1 MEATAARASPDAD
14 ADAAAVA
21 RETSLFESFTA
32 IPFVAGATLAPDPE
46 GEGMTLHV
54 QTAQRD
60 LASDGVRRSVAAV
73 PLPAS
78 LTSGSPKKTSAN
90 ANGTDDTTD
99 CLRHPSFGVEER
111 GVRASSVSP
120 SGRRR
125 LVARDAEDAGGDRG
139 AGIALEVWEG
149 GALVS
154 ETIVSPKTHGA
165 LCADGTF
172 GGVSW
177 SALETRV
184 AYVAEAPDPA
194 ARAPEWGM
202 GVTKDARD
210 VFAKDDARREGDLP
224 VDLSSS
230 ETQKTNDTP
239 KTPKRP
245 WRGRGEWREDW
256 GEQLVGKIEPAV
268 YVLETESSAV
278 GKVEGLPRG
287 AVAASGPAWAPANAP
302 GAESDQLVCAAW
314 LGDMRNFKSTSR
326 RLGLVFCF
334 NRPSGLFLL
343 DAPSRSPPAEAETD
357 SKRKAKEALPLT
369 ADVSSALWPRFSP
382 DGATL
387 AYVSHARAVAT
398 GAHAATCALRVI
410 DWTAEGKPSRDV
422 LGVADF
428 VDDDAEAR
436 GPRSSAR
443 GAFPGLYASAPL
455 AADPWLGNDA
465 LVLQTTWGAGE
476 AIVRVDVP
484 TGEVTRLTPP
494 AAEAEG
500 DWIGG
505 AYTPGSPRGDARAN
519 AERDD
524 AGCVRDEPGGSWTLA
539 DVKRGVVAAVRS
551 DPGSPPEARVCRV
564 GGCDDRH
571 DSDSLFGGWRA
582 VRRAVAS
589 PAAREAAAAL
599 ETLEYFVQD
608 VSRSVSDGAYLLT
621 AEDAAKDAAKDGS
634 EKAAVV
640 QSVVVRAKRDDK
652 SSSSTRK
659 PPLIVLP
666 HGGPHG
672 ACVAGYVTSVAY
684 LASLGYAV
692 AYCNYRGST
701 GYGEA
706 ALQSLVGGAGG
717 GAGVRDVMD
726 CSAIARRCINDGV
739 CDPERV
745 CVVGGSHGGFLGGHL
760 VGQSAVLEAFGVD
773 FKCAVLRN
781 PVTDV
786 GAMVA
791 STDIPDWCF
800 VETLG
805 IESYTDDPSLET
817 LAHMRSK
824 SPIAHVANVAEK
836 KRPVMMLIGAADRRV
851 PPTNGLR
858 YAAALRAAGGTCHVR
873 VFPEDAHG
881 LVKPRTEFESFVSI
895 ATFLRETLG

>member
-1 MEATAARASPDAD
+1 
-14 ADAAAVA
+14 
-21 RETSLFESFTA
+21 
-32 IPFVAGATLAPDPE
+32 
-46 GEGMTLHV
+46 
-54 QTAQRD
+54 
-60 LASDGVRRSVAAV
+60 
-73 PLPAS
+73 
-78 LTSGSPKKTSAN
+78 
-90 ANGTDDTTD
+90 
-99 CLRHPSFGVEER
+99 
-111 GVRASSVSP
+111 
-120 SGRRR
+120 
-125 LVARDAEDAGGDRG
+125 
-139 AGIALEVWEG
+139 
-149 GALVS
+149 
-154 ETIVSPKTHGA
+154 
-165 LCADGTF
+165 
-172 GGVSW
+172 
-177 SALETRV
+177 
-184 AYVAEAPDPA
+184 
-194 ARAPEWGM
+194 
-202 GVTKDARD
+202 
-210 VFAKDDARREGDLP
+210 
-224 VDLSSS
+224 
-230 ETQKTNDTP
+230 
-239 KTPKRP
+239 
-245 WRGRGEWREDW
+245 
-256 GEQLVGKIEPAV
+256 
-268 YVLETESSAV
+268 
-278 GKVEGLPRG
+278 
-287 AVAASGPAWAPANAP
+287 
-302 GAESDQLVCAAW
+302 
-314 LGDMRNFKSTSR
+314 
-326 RLGLVFCF
+326 
-334 NRPSGLFLL
+334 
-343 DAPSRSPPAEAETD
+343 
-357 SKRKAKEALPLT
+357 
-369 ADVSSALWPRFSP
+369 
-382 DGATL
+382 
-387 AYVSHARAVAT
+387 
-398 GAHAATCALRVI
+398 
-410 DWTAEGKPSRDV
+410 
-422 LGVADF
+422 
-428 VDDDAEAR
+428 
-436 GPRSSAR
+436 
-443 GAFPGLYASAPL
+443 
-455 AADPWLGNDA
+455 
-465 LVLQTTWGAGE
+465 
-476 AIVRVDVP
+476 
-484 TGEVTRLTPP
+484 
-494 AAEAEG
+494 
-500 DWIGG
+500 
-505 AYTPGSPRGDARAN
+505 
-519 AERDD
+519 
-524 AGCVRDEPGGSWTLA
+524 LA

-551 DPGSPPEARVCRV
+551 DPGSPPEARVRRV
-564 GGCDDRH
+564 GGRDDRR

-621 AEDAAKDAAKDGS
+621 AEDAAKDGS

-640 QSVVVRAKRDDK
+640 QSVVVRAKKTRDDK
-652 SSSSTRK
+652 SFPQKSSTRK